1 MKSKLCAACGQ
12 PFRPRPQVP
21 KQSYCSSPECQLER
35 RRRWQREKLLTDPDY
50 RDNQSKAQRAWL
62 DRNPEYWHGYREAH
76 LEYVERNRGQQRS
89 RAKKPKNLAVAKM
102 DVSALM
108 QPFPSGVY
116 RLRTVVVNGVAKMDA
131 WIVEITLLSASCP
144 CTEGACKEMT

>member
-12 PFRPRPQVP
+12 PFRSRPQVP

-89 RAKKPKNLAVAKM
+89 RAKKPKNPAVAKM

-116 RLRTVVVNGVAKMDA
+116 RIRTVLVNDVAKMDA
-131 WIVEITLLSASCP
+131 WIVEITLLSAP
-144 CTEGACKEMT
+144 